1 MEPVIDDASMVPSDS
16 SLGYGPTTRGPTQG
30 LAGNFGG
37 VVRSWIL
44 DMENRRFTGYWWT
57 EGKLLI
63 RTSRKWRRT
72 GACAH

>member
-37 VVRSWIL
+37 VVRSWMIG
-44 DMENRRFTGYWWT
+44 F
-57 EGKLLI
+57 GK
-63 RTSRKWRRT
+63 
-72 GACAH
+72 

>member
-37 VVRSWIL
+37 VVRTWIWKIGAL
-44 DMENRRFTGYWWT
+44 RATGGRRGT
-57 EGKLLI
+57 LLLLVV
-63 RTSRKWRRT
+63 KG
-72 GACAH
+72 GAQVHVPS